1 MVVQNCSNID
11 NIRIYRLTW
20 RYIEIHE
27 IGTQITIPNFIITYT
42 YPKMPYF
49 QALSPFSYILTTQFT
64 TQFLRLL
71 LPFQLLLLSHLL
83 LYQRTDS

>member
-27 IGTQITIPNFIITYT
+27 IGEHITIPNFIISYT
-42 YPKMPYF
+42 YSKMPYF
-49 QALSPFSYILTTQFT
+49 QAFSPFSYILTTQFT
-64 TQFLRLL
+64 TQFLRHFLF
-71 LPFQLLLLSHLL
+71 FQPL
-83 LYQRTDS
+83 